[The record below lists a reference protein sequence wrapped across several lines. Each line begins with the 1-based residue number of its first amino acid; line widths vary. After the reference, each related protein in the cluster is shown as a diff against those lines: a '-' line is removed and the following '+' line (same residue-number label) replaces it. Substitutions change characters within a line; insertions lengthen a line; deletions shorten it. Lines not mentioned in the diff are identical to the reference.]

1 MGGRA
6 LTSSG
11 ETLFAT
17 TERLILRKPRPEDL
31 EPLIVS
37 WSDPEMTRFTGLRTD
52 VRSFVAQM
60 IADAQAKDPGAP
72 DSATPWYQFIVERR
86 SDGAMIGDLGVGFGL
101 PGERQ
106 VELGYRIH
114 PEAQG
119 RGYAREAVA
128 ALISYLVE
136 NHSIHRFVGIAAS
149 GNERS
154 KRLLTTL
161 GFRHEGNFRRSFLC
175 HGEWLDDDYFAL
187 LAEEWRAG
195 ETARGDRE
203 PAREGRS

>member
-1 MGGRA
+1 MDARTIPGR
-6 LTSSG
+6 S
-11 ETLFAT
+11 ETVFAT
-17 TERLILRKPRPEDL
+17 TERIILRKPRGEDL

-52 VRSFVAQM
+52 VRSFVAEM
-60 IADAQAKDPGAP
+60 IADARAKEPGAG
-72 DSATPWYQFIVERR
+72 DARSPWYQFIVERR
-86 SDGAMIGDLGVGFGL
+86 SDGAMIGDLGAGFGL

-119 RGYAREAVA
+119 RGFAREAVA
-128 ALISYLVE
+128 ALIDYLIERHAV
-136 NHSIHRFVGIAAS
+136 HRIVAIAAS

-154 KRLLTTL
+154 KRLLAAL
-161 GFRHEGNFRRSFLC
+161 GFRHEGHFRRSFLC

-187 LAEEWRAG
+187 LAEEWH
-195 ETARGDRE
+195 
-203 PAREGRS
+203 